1 MFRTYVL
8 VLKNFLGWLLRDDTA
23 TPSFT
28 GGGGGGGGVQPAKP
42 KKTAKPKTDKQ
53 KLEVVSWL

>member
-8 VLKNFLGWLLRDDTA
+8 VLVINFLGWLLKDDTA

-28 GGGGGGGGVQPAKP
+28 GGGGGGGVQPAKP